1 MKVFIGEDPKEKAA
15 GVVAAASLKR
25 RASIPVSVTSL
36 HLDRLA
42 AAGLLRRPV
51 DARGGLYDL
60 RSQAPQSTEFAA
72 SRFLVP
78 MLALHGWALFVDCDV
93 VVLEDVATL
102 LAIADPK
109 YAVLVVQHRHQ
120 PQAETK
126 MVDQIQTRYARKN
139 WSSVVL
145 WNCDHPANRRLTLDD
160 VNHRPGR
167 DLHAFYWLADSEI
180 GTLPPRWNWLVGEQ
194 PRPDNPAIAH
204 FTSGG
209 PWLPGWAAAEH
220 DDIWLTEALR

>member
-1 MKVFIGEDPKEKAA
+1 MKVFIGQDPRERAA
-15 GVVAAASLKR
+15 GKVAESSLLR
-25 RASIPVSVTSL
+25 TSSIPVSVTSL

-42 AAGLLRRPV
+42 AAGLLRRPT

-60 RSQAPQSTEFAA
+60 PSQAPASTEFAI

-78 MLALHGWALFVDCDV
+78 MLAQHGWALFVDCDV
-93 VVLEDVATL
+93 VFMDDVANL
-102 LAIADPK
+102 LAITQDRFAVQVVKHQHWPK
-109 YAVLVVQHRHQ
+109 G
-120 PQAETK
+120 ETK
-126 MVDQIQTRYARKN
+126 MIDQVQTSYSRKN
-139 WSSVVL
+139 WSSVCL

-194 PRPDNPAIAH
+194 PVPDNPAIAH
-204 FTSGG
+204 FTNGG

-220 DDIWLTEALR
+220 DAIWLDEARR